1 MQIREWLNQKQGQVF
16 QHKLDKVAYA
26 LELAG
31 NPERSLP
38 IIHVAGTNGKGSTIA
53 FLSHLLEGQGFTVGT
68 FVSPHMVTVRDRI
81 SYNGQP
87 MTREAFR
94 QSLTLVRDLEGRVQ
108 ERYEAFS
115 YFESLF
121 LAMLLHFSTVRP
133 DFLLVEVGIGGLSDV
148 TNLVHPL
155 VTVITSIGLDHQE
168 LLGQTLG
175 EIAEQKAGIVKKGI
189 PLVLGPMSEEAF
201 SVCSQQAEKVQSPL
215 FAFGQDFLLTEGRF
229 YRQHQLVLDQLV
241 LGLQGQHQVEN
252 AAVALETLYLL
263 LERMGK
269 EIDVTALQSS
279 LSTTSWAGRLEL
291 IHQSPTVYL
300 DGAHNIPGI
309 QRLIDFIN
317 SQDNQAPTILFSA
330 LKRKDFQEMVS
341 LLKNS
346 LPRATILVTSFDY
359 GGAVVKEDLSDDILY
374 IPDYRRFLEQ
384 WKLTENGELYVTGS
398 LYFISEVRKMFI
410 DG

>member
-1 MQIREWLNQKQGQVF
+1 MQIRDWLNQKQGQVF

-26 LELAG
+26 LDLVG
-31 NPERSLP
+31 NPERTLP

-53 FLSHLLEGQGFTVGT
+53 FLSRLLEGQGFTVGT

-81 SYNGQP
+81 CYNGQP
-87 MTREAFR
+87 ITQESFH

-108 ERYEAFS
+108 ESYEGFS

-121 LAMLLHFSTVRP
+121 LAMLLHFAAVQP
-133 DFLLVEVGIGGLSDV
+133 DFVLVEVGIGGLSDV

-168 LLGQTLG
+168 LLGGTLG
-175 EIAEQKAGIVKKGI
+175 EIAEQKAGIVKEGI

-201 SVCSQQAEKVQSPL
+201 SVCSQRAEKLQSPL
-215 FAFGQDFLLTEGRF
+215 FAFGKDFRLAEGSF
-229 YRQHQLVLDQLV
+229 YRQSQLVLDQLV
-241 LGLQGQHQVEN
+241 LELQGQHQVEN
-252 AAVALETLYLL
+252 AALALETLYLL
-263 LERMGK
+263 LGK
-269 EIDVTALQSS
+269 ENKEINQTAIQSS

-291 IHQSPTVYL
+291 VHQDPEIYL

-317 SQDNQAPTILFSA
+317 SQKSPAPTILFSA
-330 LKRKDFQEMVS
+330 LKRKDFQEMVN

-346 LPRATILVTSFDY
+346 LPTATILVTSFDY
-359 GGAVVKEDLSDDILY
+359 GGAVMKEDLSEDILY
-374 IPDYRRFLEQ
+374 IPDYRGFLNN
-384 WKLTENGELYVTGS
+384 WKSAEKGELYVTGS
-398 LYFISEVRKMFI
+398 LYFISEVRKMFV